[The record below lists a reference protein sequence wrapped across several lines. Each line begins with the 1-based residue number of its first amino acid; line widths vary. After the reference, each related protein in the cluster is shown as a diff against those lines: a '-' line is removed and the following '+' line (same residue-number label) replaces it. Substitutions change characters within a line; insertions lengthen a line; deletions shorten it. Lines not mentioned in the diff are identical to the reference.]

1 MQTPVMRASVELDP
15 ELADELNDVVSLT
28 KEKPA
33 TVIRQAL
40 RAGLLVVANRFQ
52 APRPEGYF
60 ADAYANPDPERLKLE
75 AAMARQAV
83 KPDR

>member
-1 MQTPVMRASVELDP
+1 MQSPAMRASVELDR
-15 ELADELNDVVSLT
+15 ELSDELTEIVSLT

-40 RAGLLVVANRFQ
+40 RAGLPVVANRFQ

-60 ADAYANPDPERLKLE
+60 AETYANPDPKRLKLE
-75 AAMARQAV
+75 MAMARQKV